1 VGYAPRADAMER
13 MCDVAFENCRVP
25 LIDLIRKE
33 TVGLDVAFWF
43 MEDTGLAQEVIN
55 RWKAGVPVRVLMDTE
70 ANADY
75 PANKTSLQMLKDAG
89 IPMEKIGAAGI
100 FHNKAMIFAG
110 LGWVEFSGA
119 NYSSKAFMFGTPY
132 SDYVDEVIYFTSKP
146 ASTASRRA
154 TTTSGRRRPAT
165 RTTRT
170 SPRRWRATTR
180 PIRSIRT

>member
-1 VGYAPRADAMER
+1 MER

-89 IPMEKIGAAGI
+89 IPMREKVSGGI
-100 FHNKAMIFAG
+100 LHWKLMLFVGQNTI
-110 LGWVEFSGA
+110 EFSGA
-119 NYSSKAFMFGTPY
+119 NYS
-132 SDYVDEVIYFTSKP
+132 
-146 ASTASRRA
+146 R
-154 TTTSGRRRPAT
+154 
-165 RTTRT
+165 
-170 SPRRWRATTR
+170 
-180 PIRSIRT
+180 